1 MAYNKIVYG
10 GNVLIDLTED
20 TVSAD
25 KLLSGVTAHDKSG
38 EEISGTCPYDADT
51 SDATA
56 AAGDI
61 LTGKTAYKNGAKV
74 TGTMAN
80 KGAVTGTIAA
90 KAAEYTIPA
99 GYHNGQGK
107 VGISSTEQAKIIAGN
122 IKSGV
127 SILGVTGSYS
137 GEAIK
142 VQDKTVTPST
152 SQQTV
157 SPDSGYDYLSGV
169 TVKAIPYSEADNT
182 AGGKTVTIG

>member
-74 TGTMAN
+74 SGTMAN
-80 KGAVTGTIAA
+80 KGAVTGTLTGHRMQSRPFGWLSVW
-90 KAAEYTIPA
+90 K
-99 GYHNGQGK
+99 NGQNGCSLPGSMMHMRRVQRYPT
-107 VGISSTEQAKIIAGN
+107 VGN
-122 IKSGV
+122 
-127 SILGVTGSYS
+127 TGT
-137 GEAIK
+137 A
-142 VQDKTVTPST
+142 PSRRT
-152 SQQTV
+152 FTN
-157 SPDSGYDYLSGV
+157 PAC
-169 TVKAIPYSEADNT
+169 T
-182 AGGKTVTIG
+182 GGRR